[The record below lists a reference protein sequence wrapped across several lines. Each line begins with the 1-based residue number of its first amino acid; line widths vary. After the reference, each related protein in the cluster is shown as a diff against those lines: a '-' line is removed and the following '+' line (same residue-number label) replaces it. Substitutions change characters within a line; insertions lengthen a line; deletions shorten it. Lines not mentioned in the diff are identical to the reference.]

1 MEDHLYLAHHGI
13 KGMKWGVR
21 RFQNFDGSLT
31 SAGRTRYGGGPGKTK
46 YGAAVMDGDGF
57 TNRRTKKQQEYVDRH
72 GIAPPPRKQSPYS
85 RSLSPK
91 QHLKNH
97 RDKREA
103 RKDAKEFARAKMYY
117 GEGAGTRRKLIK
129 ATVAEKSKKSK
140 VYADEFE
147 KSLESQNMAD
157 HAKKAKTE
165 RKIKDAKNAAGKVGR
180 GVINIA
186 AGNPQRAAA
195 SVLAVYGVMKATG
208 LDKMVVEAGQ
218 DLLQMYYDTHPT
230 YE

>member
-1 MEDHLYLAHHGI
+1 MEDHLYLAHHGV

-21 RFQNFDGSLT
+21 RTPEQLGHRIVN
-31 SAGRTRYGGGPGKTK
+31 AHR
-46 YGAAVMDGDGF
+46 
-57 TNRRTKKQQEYVDRH
+57 DRH
-72 GIAPPPRKQSPYS
+72 E
-85 RSLSPK
+85 
-91 QHLKNH
+91 
-97 RDKREA
+97 KREA

-129 ATVAEKSKKSK
+129 ATVAAKSKSK

-147 KSLESQNMAD
+147 KSLASQNMAD